1 MGLGRVK
8 SCMSLYVCSNYCKH
22 CSSNAPAGRQA
33 EKRKPHQFR
42 LRLAVFL
49 PRYTRGPWP
58 STHWQ
63 TRAPATR
70 DGQCGW
76 GLNKAARP
84 EFRAQV
90 GEGQHDAESSRHFLD
105 RVSRCGNSTGVVSTG
120 GFGLRRL
127 SRHVLLRFVLAPR
140 GPAPPFRFRCLRRS
154 VWRSVHLLRL
164 RLLRRRL
171 LFGWLHLIIRGQ
183 DVTRR
188 TKTTREAGRR
198 CRPGRSGGSACAS
211 G

>member
-90 GEGQHDAESSRHFLD
+90 GEGQYDPGQSEP
-105 RVSRCGNSTGVVSTG
+105 SRCGNTAAIRALESIE
-120 GFGLRRL
+120 RL
-127 SRHVLLRFVLAPR
+127 PLKSVLITSEMLALAQSHWSWPLHWRKPR
-140 GPAPPFRFRCLRRS
+140 IMS
-154 VWRSVHLLRL
+154 
-164 RLLRRRL
+164 
-171 LFGWLHLIIRGQ
+171 
-183 DVTRR
+183 
-188 TKTTREAGRR
+188 
-198 CRPGRSGGSACAS
+198 
-211 G
+211 